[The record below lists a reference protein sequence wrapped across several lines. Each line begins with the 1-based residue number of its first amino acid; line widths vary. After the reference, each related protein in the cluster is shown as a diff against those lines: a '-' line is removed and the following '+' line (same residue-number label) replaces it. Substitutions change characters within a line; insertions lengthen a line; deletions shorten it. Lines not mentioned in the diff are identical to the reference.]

1 MSRAGNAIHCQN
13 YHTTSTS
20 YDFLNIIQ
28 HLDTMYAATGED
40 RIEAVWR
47 TMMANQ
53 LDHNKGPPGDF
64 EREGFAWFVNGIMAN
79 SLGNEETMNTYEELY
94 HADNSGLL
102 PPRGQLKDYE
112 GVYEDYTGSNVQYGL
127 YYQYLQR
134 IYRSRH
140 FFVTG
145 KGYVGL
151 GPLFAREGDQV
162 WIILGTKVALRFWKG
177 IGQRSKP
184 PSV

>member
-1 MSRAGNAIHCQN
+1 
-13 YHTTSTS
+13 
-20 YDFLNIIQ
+20 
-28 HLDTMYAATGED
+28 MYAATGED

-140 FFVTG
+140 LFVTR

-162 WIILGTKVALRFWKG
+162 WIIPRAKVPFVFGKVSDNDPSHRVFKG
-177 IGQRSKP
+177 ESYVHGIMHGEVVRDHVGDLSP
-184 PSV
+184 VSLI